1 MATATQAK
9 RKATHP
15 LMPYHIV
22 LTATVA
28 LLMLGLVI
36 VTSASSVYSYQRTGS
51 SYSIALKQALFGA
64 IGCLGMWYAASTRPA
79 TIRRLAAPY
88 FVGCIAALGAV
99 LFIGTSINGQRNWIQ
114 IIGPFNLQPSEF
126 TKLGVILWGA
136 HVLEIGR
143 AHV

>member
-9 RKATHP
+9 RKGTHP

-88 FVGCIAALGAV
+88 FVGCIAGRFLWSSG
-99 LFIGTSINGQRNWIQ
+99 GTPRAYCTDRHRRARRRG
-114 IIGPFNLQPSEF
+114 GPAPGLRRP
-126 TKLGVILWGA
+126 A
-136 HVLEIGR
+136 DP
-143 AHV
+143 